1 MRGPKLKRTKMRTK
15 RGVGEIGWVQRCG
28 GRGQNEGWGNR
39 VRAKMWGNRVRAK
52 MWRKKVRANL
62 SEEVLNNST
71 DTSQETVL

>member
-1 MRGPKLKRTKMRTK
+1 MEEEDKMRG
-15 RGVGEIGWVQRCG
+15 G
-28 GRGQNEGWGNR
+28 
-39 VRAKMWGNRVRAK
+39 GNRVRAK